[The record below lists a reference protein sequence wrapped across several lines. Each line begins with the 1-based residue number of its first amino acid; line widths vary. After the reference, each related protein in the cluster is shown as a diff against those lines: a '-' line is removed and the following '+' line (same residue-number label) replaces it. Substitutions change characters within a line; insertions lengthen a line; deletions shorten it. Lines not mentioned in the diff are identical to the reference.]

1 MMRSLF
7 SGVSGL
13 RNHQTRMD
21 VIGNNIANV
30 NTAGFKSSTVQ
41 FQDVLSQTVQGSASP
56 QGDRGG
62 TNPMQVGL
70 GMSVASIS
78 TQFTDGSFQP
88 TGKQT
93 DLSIK
98 GSGLFVLADGNNRL
112 YTRAGNFDFDTDG
125 NYLVPGTGYKVMG
138 WMADTSGNIDTAQP
152 ITALRVPVGASMPAK
167 VSSKITVENNLSASA
182 PIGEKAQASLNVYD
196 SLGNAHKV
204 NTQYFK
210 VANNTWLAKT
220 SVSDPTSGAAGNT
233 WRQLTFTN
241 SGQLSSV
248 VTATVPQ
255 TTGYTIPG
263 FQMDSTPNAVHT
275 QNFLNIDAS
284 GNPHTYQ
291 LTVTTDSTTTAANG
305 KYSWELKETGVAG
318 ATTTTGQITYSTANG
333 YNSPLDGTS
342 SMPAINGITLP
353 VPTAAPGAGAWNCV
367 PTLTPAVTAGTT
379 DAPFT
384 VTFANGSSP
393 MSLTLDQSALTQ
405 FGGSST
411 IQATKTDGYAAG
423 SLNKTTIDSSGILV
437 GSFTNGQSMNLGQIA
452 LATFNNP
459 GGLDR
464 VGDSMYAVSNN
475 SGQPQVGAA
484 GIGGRGSFNS
494 GQLEMSNVDLSQE
507 FSNMI
512 ITERGFQANSKI
524 ITTSDEMLQEL
535 TNLKR

>member
-21 VIGNNIANV
+21 VLGNNIANV
-30 NTAGFKSSTVQ
+30 NTVGFKASTVQ
-41 FQDVLSQTVQGSASP
+41 FQDVLSQTVQGSSSP

-98 GSGLFVLADGNNRL
+98 GSGLFVLADGDKRL

-152 ITALRVPVGASMPAK
+152 IAALRVPVGASMPAK
-167 VSSKITVENNLSASA
+167 VSSKITVENNLSASD

-291 LTVTTDSTTTAANG
+291 LTVTTDSTTTAASG
-305 KYSWELKETGVAG
+305 KYNWELKETGVAG
-318 ATTTTGQITYSTANG
+318 ATTTTGQITYNAGAYSGAAT
-333 YNSPLDGTS
+333 
-342 SMPAINGITLP
+342 MPVINGITLP
-353 VPTAAPGAGAWNCV
+353 APTVAPAAGAWNCV
-367 PTLTPAVTAGTT
+367 PVLTPAVAAGTT

-411 IQATKTDGYAAG
+411 IQDTKTDGYAAG
-423 SLNKTTIDSSGILV
+423 SLNKTTIDTSGILV

-459 GGLDR
+459 AGLDR

-475 SGQPQVGAA
+475 SGQAQIGAS
-484 GIGGRGSFNS
+484 GVGGRGTFNP
-494 GQLEMSNVDLSQE
+494 GTLEMSNVDLSQE